1 MGRTVVL
8 LFHLFKFIIY
18 KELIMQ
24 DKKRFTVVLGALLVL
39 LAVPVSADLSA
50 FVATVGF
57 DEEANLNRGQG
68 IGLRWGKAA
77 GLFGGETSLMV
88 ARPERE
94 LGVDKSTTTA
104 LFYEGRLMV
113 NLPLPGQ
120 IKPFAGVGF
129 GAVTLTSSDIEVPAG
144 GDEALNQALDTLSD
158 LQTSS
163 ALSYGAGVKYG
174 LAEKLDLRVDFRQYL
189 VFSVKG
195 LAQEQL
201 TRQLEDEIGMDIPD
215 QFEPE
220 DNTVQYNE
228 FSIGVSI
235 RF

>member
-1 MGRTVVL
+1 M
-8 LFHLFKFIIY
+8 H
-18 KELIMQ
+18 
-24 DKKRFTVVLGALLVL
+24 DKVRFTAVLCAFMAL
-39 LAVPVSADLSA
+39 LAVPVCADLSV

-57 DEEANLNRGQG
+57 DEDANLNRGQG
-68 IGLRWGKAA
+68 IGLRWGKSG
-77 GLFGGETSLMV
+77 GLFGGETSVMV

-94 LGVDKSTTTA
+94 LGEDKATTTA

-120 IKPFAGVGF
+120 VKPFAGVGF
-129 GAVTLTSSDIEVPAG
+129 GAVTLTSSDIEVPDG

-158 LQTSS
+158 LQTSQ

-195 LAQEQL
+195 LAQERL
-201 TRQLEDEIGMDIPD
+201 TQQLEDEIGMEIPD
-215 QFEPE
+215 QLKPE

>member
-1 MGRTVVL
+1 M
-8 LFHLFKFIIY
+8 
-18 KELIMQ
+18 EN
-24 DKKRFTVVLGALLVL
+24 KKRFIMVVCALMGLM
-39 LAVPVSADLSA
+39 AGPVCADISA

-57 DEEANLNRGQG
+57 DEDANLNRGQG
-68 IGLRWGKAA
+68 IGLRWGKSA
-77 GLFGGETSLMV
+77 GLIGGETSLMV

-94 LGVDKSTTTA
+94 LGVDKATTTA
-104 LFYEGRLMV
+104 LFYEGRLMI

-129 GAVTLTSSDIEVPAG
+129 GGVTLTSSDIEVPTD
-144 GDEALNQALDTLSD
+144 GDEALTQALDTLSD
-158 LQTSS
+158 LQTSQ
-163 ALSYGAGVKYG
+163 ALSYGLGVKYG
-174 LAEKLDLRVDFRQYL
+174 LGDRLDLRVDFRQYL

-215 QFEPE
+215 QLEPK

-228 FSIGVSI
+228 FSIGVNI

>member
-1 MGRTVVL
+1 MKKKGL
-8 LFHLFKFIIY
+8 LI
-18 KELIMQ
+18 
-24 DKKRFTVVLGALLVL
+24 VVLGVL
-39 LAVPVSADLSA
+39 MGLSAVPVCADLSV

-57 DEEANLNRGQG
+57 DEDANLNRGQG
-68 IGLRWGKAA
+68 IGLRWGKSA

-94 LGVDKSTTTA
+94 LGVDKATTTA

-129 GAVTLTSSDIEVPAG
+129 GAVTLTSSDIEVPTG

-158 LQTSS
+158 LQTSQ
-163 ALSYGAGVKYG
+163 ALSYGAGVKYV
-174 LAEKLDLRVDFRQYL
+174 LAERLDLRVDFRQYL

-201 TRQLEDEIGMDIPD
+201 TRQLEDEIGMEIPD
-215 QFEPE
+215 QLEPE

-228 FSIGVSI
+228 FSVGVSI